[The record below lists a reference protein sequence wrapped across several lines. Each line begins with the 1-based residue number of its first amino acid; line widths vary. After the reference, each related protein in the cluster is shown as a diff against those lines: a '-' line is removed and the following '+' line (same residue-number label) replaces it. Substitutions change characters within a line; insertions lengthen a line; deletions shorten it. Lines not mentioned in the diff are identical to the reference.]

1 MKGQH
6 RKTVIHV
13 PRARLRN
20 NDMTRLSGLS
30 LGLASCLPNGK
41 NWQCSLSKSVIVQ
54 FVKTENLFLMCA
66 SLLQV
71 WSVRLCYSWI
81 RHNP

>member
-54 FVKTENLFLMCA
+54 FVKT
-66 SLLQV
+66 
-71 WSVRLCYSWI
+71 
-81 RHNP
+81 